1 MFDAMYGI
9 NLNLNYDITIMI
21 FLTGCTGYVGKHLL
35 RYLCLTSQKIRVC
48 IRDKELTGKQRFQ
61 KEIIEHGLFAD
72 PVIQNNLKNVE
83 VIEKDLL
90 ELTEEDIEG
99 TVIHCAANVK
109 FTAPLELLL
118 EENVEGLK
126 KIYSLTKEKFIHIS
140 TCYVHPKQ
148 NGKSEKIKSNLSK
161 KKFICEYA
169 YTKYLAEQY
178 LYDKSNVTII
188 RLSCVGAPIEKLTPM
203 RGGAHLAI
211 LELIERS
218 TLPDLWLPEHFVFS
232 SVPVDIICKE
242 IIKELDYQEKEL
254 RILQYCAPKDNLTY
268 NISSDEFSKGKK
280 INTMIWKGLS
290 FETFTLWMN
299 FFYWFIPSLLK
310 KILDANQIISHVS
323 KNIAFESSIE
333 LPNLTPQQ
341 YNDITYEYIQQ
352 LVKNKSSK
360 SYLPY
365 LYCGLT
371 YLKKLLFLVVDY
383 SLLEE

>member
-1 MFDAMYGI
+1 
-9 NLNLNYDITIMI
+9 MI

-61 KEIIEHGLFAD
+61 KEIVEHGLFAD
-72 PVIQNNLKNVE
+72 PVIQNNLLNVE

-90 ELTEEDIEG
+90 DLTEEDIEG

-126 KIYSLTKEKFIHIS
+126 KIHSLTKGKFIHIS

-148 NGKSEKIKSNLSK
+148 NGKPEKIKSNLSK

-178 LYDKSNVTII
+178 LYDKSNVSII
-188 RLSCVGAPIEKLTPM
+188 RLSCVGAPIERLTPM

-242 IIKELDYQEKEL
+242 IIKELNYNEKEL

-268 NISSDEFSKGKK
+268 NISSDEFAKGKK
-280 INTMIWKGLS
+280 INTIKRVK
-290 FETFTLWMN
+290 E
-299 FFYWFIPSLLK
+299 PK
-310 KILDANQIISHVS
+310 QIIDSHYHIDEFDVD
-323 KNIAFESSIE
+323 KTVKKYMA
-333 LPNLTPQQ
+333 Q
-341 YNDITYEYIQQ
+341 YGIDN
-352 LVKNKSSK
+352 VRGG
-360 SYLPY
+360 SYQNEK
-365 LYCGLT
+365 LT
-371 YLKKLLFLVVDY
+371 YLLGFIKRHSLTNYTIRGYKNGEWLVIILKY
-383 SLLEE
+383 